1 MKSKAISQSL
11 YSHAAAAA
19 AAAAAFAPTALC
31 RPPACHYVIVVR
43 SFTNAML
50 STARILMHAC
60 DAFAAAFAAAS
71 AAAAEAA
78 AGQQLRAASP
88 LKSDDDQMWR

>member
-11 YSHAAAAA
+11 YSHAA

-78 AGQQLRAASP
+78 AGQHLGAASP
-88 LKSDDDQMWR
+88 LTSHDDQMCR